1 MRNVVLIG
9 FMGTGKSE
17 VGQLLARRLGWTF
30 IDTDRRI
37 EARQRATVAQIFA
50 RHGEEYFRTV
60 EASVVAEAAA
70 RRDAVIATGG
80 GVVLRPEN
88 MMDLRRHGWIVS
100 LTAPVDVLVKRLGE
114 AKSRPLLRGDVRE
127 SVVRLLDQRR
137 PLYRDADLL
146 VDVSDATADRVVEAI
161 VALLRARERTTIS
174 VRLADRTYP
183 IHVGD
188 GIMPLLPA
196 DLAELNAGTK
206 IAVVSHRA
214 LLRGPGA
221 KLLAVLRTG
230 GYEGVPIAGPAGEG
244 RQKPGPPPAPPSPA
258 GPGPPRPP
266 NAPIPLGGGGIGG

>member
-17 VGQLLARRLGWTF
+17 VGQSLARRLGWTF

-88 MMDLRRHGWIVS
+88 MMDLRRYGGIVS

-127 SVVRLLDQRR
+127 SVVRLLDQRG
-137 PLYRDADLL
+137 PLYRDA
-146 VDVSDATADRVVEAI
+146 
-161 VALLRARERTTIS
+161 
-174 VRLADRTYP
+174 
-183 IHVGD
+183 G
-188 GIMPLLPA
+188 
-196 DLAELNAGTK
+196 
-206 IAVVSHRA
+206 RA
-214 LLRGPGA
+214 LLPGPGA
-221 KLLAVLRTG
+221 TLRAVLRPG
-230 GYEGVPIAGPAGEG
+230 GYAGFPIALPAGEAS
-244 RQKPGPPPAPPSPA
+244 KSLAAAAPLYSRLARARLDRYSPLIA
-258 GPGPPRPP
+258 
-266 NAPIPLGGGGIGG
+266 LGGGVIGALAGFVAATYMRG

>member
-37 EARQRATVAQIFA
+37 ETRQRATVAQIFA
-50 RHGEEYFRTV
+50 RHGEEYFRRA
-60 EASVVAEAAA
+60 EAGVVAEVAS
-70 RRDAVIATGG
+70 RRDAVVATGG

-88 MMDLRRHGWIVS
+88 MMHLRRQGLIVS
-100 LTAPVDVLVKRLGE
+100 LTAPVDILVQRLGE
-114 AKSRPLLRGDVRE
+114 AKTRPLLRGNVRE

-146 VDVSDATADRVVEAI
+146 VDVSDATPDRVVEAI
-161 VALLRARERTTIS
+161 MALLRTRERTTIS
-174 VRLADRTYP
+174 VRLADRPYP

-196 DLAELNAGTK
+196 DLAELNAGAK

-230 GYEGVPIAGPAGEG
+230 GYEGFPIAVAAGGGSKRPAAAPPPYL
-244 RQKPGPPPAPPSPA
+244 RPAPGPLPPLSTPVS
-258 GPGPPRPP
+258 
-266 NAPIPLGGGGIGG
+266 